1 MPAAYICQKL
11 THFPPSPYREE
22 GLNDKR
28 LFVQH
33 EPLGPKRTNDDD
45 GDPLLNRL

>member
-11 THFPPSPYREE
+11 TQFTPFPHVEE
-22 GLNDKR
+22 GLNDKC

-33 EPLGPKRTNDDD
+33 EHLGPKRTNDDD
-45 GDPLLNRL
+45 GHPLLNRL

>member
-45 GDPLLNRL
+45 GHPLLNRL